1 MRRSVLLLSLGL
13 VSALI
18 VIAILFAAG
27 VERVTF
33 TSGRPF
39 DETLANH
46 PQFDAP
52 GAGPMQPLRPAD
64 LAVAYGLVAGIVLA
78 ILLFLRKNAGRGG
91 LPPRKGGRWI
101 ALLAVATVIGM
112 VTVVLVF
119 GVNWS
124 PEDDKE
130 AASEELGSSAIARE
144 QLGPAEY
151 RSIDEL
157 LGTGGEDTGRGTAP
171 SILVITGILAVVA
184 LGLCVALVV
193 VLLRRKRRAP
203 EEDMTEEILAPVR
216 AAVAELRLGR
226 DPRGAV
232 EHCYRQM
239 LHALAERSKVDPSC
253 LTPREFVAALAD
265 GGLDGAAI
273 GELSTLF
280 EEVHYGHRPEE
291 TLAARA
297 LQCMTAITSAYPVP
311 EATS

>member
-39 DETLANH
+39 DEDTRVKLRSGG
-46 PQFDAP
+46 
-52 GAGPMQPLRPAD
+52 GAGAPPAPLRPID
-64 LAVAYGLVAGIVLA
+64 LAIAYGSIGLIVLA
-78 ILLFLRKNAGRGG
+78 IVLLLRKNAGGA
-91 LPPRKGGRWI
+91 PQRKGNRW
-101 ALLAVATVIGM
+101 ANVVFAATMVAAI
-112 VTVVLVF
+112 TVVLF
-119 GVNWS
+119 QMNR
-124 PEDDKE
+124 PDEDGKLAAE
-130 AASEELGSSAIARE
+130 HAAASQDLTDESA
-144 QLGPAEY
+144 GPAKY
-151 RSIDEL
+151 QSIDEL

-193 VLLRRKRRAP
+193 VLLRRKRRAR
-203 EEDMTEEILAPVR
+203 EGDMTEEILAPVR

-265 GGLDGAAI
+265 VGLDGAPI

-311 EATS
+311 EATP

>member
-39 DETLANH
+39 DEDTRVKLRSGG
-46 PQFDAP
+46 
-52 GAGPMQPLRPAD
+52 GAGAPPAPLRPID
-64 LAVAYGLVAGIVLA
+64 LAIAYGSIGLIVLA
-78 ILLFLRKNAGRGG
+78 IVLLLRKNAGGA
-91 LPPRKGGRWI
+91 PQRKGNSW
-101 ALLAVATVIGM
+101 ANVVFAATMVAAI
-112 VTVVLVF
+112 TVVLF
-119 GVNWS
+119 QMNR
-124 PEDDKE
+124 PDEDGKLAAE
-130 AASEELGSSAIARE
+130 HAAASQDLTDESA
-144 QLGPAEY
+144 GPAKY
-151 RSIDEL
+151 QSIDEL

-184 LGLCVALVV
+184 VGLGASLVV
-193 VLLRRKRRAP
+193 VLRRRRRVPA
-203 EEDMTEEILAPVR
+203 DDLAEEILAPVR

-311 EATS
+311 EATP